1 MSVAV
6 SISRLPQNFEF
17 TTPALLAWN
26 QVNLT
31 FEPKKQSRTEKTAD
45 ANGHDVSKSQLAK
58 QEFNKKLKPML
69 GGLENSLENPSKLGH
84 RIHTLGM

>member
-17 TTPALLAWN
+17 PTPALSAWN

-58 QEFNKKLKPML
+58 QEFNKKLKPMDETFT
-69 GGLENSLENPSKLGH
+69 G
-84 RIHTLGM
+84 